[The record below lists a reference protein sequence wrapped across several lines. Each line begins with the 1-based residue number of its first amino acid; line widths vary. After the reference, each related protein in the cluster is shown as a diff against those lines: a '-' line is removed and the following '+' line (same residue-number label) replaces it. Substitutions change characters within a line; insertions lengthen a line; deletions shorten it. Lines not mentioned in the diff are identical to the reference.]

1 MKSASEISKPAVE
14 QLQTSSVDRRRRAA
28 ERRQHRREWYRL
40 FAPPDVRHRRRDAR
54 RWLDQLAVRT
64 TNPRVCERHLGEQLF
79 ESMAERLIVRDAL
92 HDALRQDDPE
102 LLRAVER
109 LRFEDFTR
117 DMGITIE
124 EWKIRSQRR
133 GARISKVRVEMRAAG
148 LI

>member
-1 MKSASEISKPAVE
+1 
-14 QLQTSSVDRRRRAA
+14 
-28 ERRQHRREWYRL
+28 
-40 FAPPDVRHRRRDAR
+40 
-54 RWLDQLAVRT
+54 
-64 TNPRVCERHLGEQLF
+64 
-79 ESMAERLIVRDAL
+79 MAERLIVRDAL